1 VLASGMGRDYSPTAV
16 VVAAAARARTAG
28 AAWLSLVWMRS
39 SSPARAAAHR
49 GALGQPHGRWGLGA
63 WLGAWLGAVAGPACT
78 LELRSGFSCGDG
90 TWNREAGE
98 ECDPEVAESY
108 ENACVGTSR
117 PEGAAACD
125 PEECTIINDP
135 MQCGVCGDGRVDEI
149 LGEQCDGDEL
159 NGASCPSG
167 KGALQCSTSCAFDYS
182 ACDRCG
188 DRVRD
193 PDEECDPKA
202 GDDGIT
208 ASRPPCVELSSPYAN
223 LPYAG
228 GTPGP
233 CTDECKW
240 DRITCHYCGNGKIE
254 TNRLVDSSGNIAPP
268 EVCDDVALNQTLLNE
283 SLSDDPCTSM
293 NGDLRSQVV
302 CRDDCTVQR
311 LGNCCVNA
319 GKRCPDAG
327 EGTCCYALETE
338 GFMPGQDA
346 CAESFNGELLFEACL
361 SDGD

>member
-1 VLASGMGRDYSPTAV
+1 
-16 VVAAAARARTAG
+16 
-28 AAWLSLVWMRS
+28 MRS
-39 SSPARAAAHR
+39 SSPARPAAHHEPLAR
-49 GALGQPHGRWGLGA
+49 ARGLRGWGALLGV
-63 WLGAWLGAVAGPACT
+63 WLGAMTAPACL
-78 LELRSGFSCGDG
+78 LELDSGFSCGDG
-90 TWNREAGE
+90 WWNREAGE
-98 ECDPEVAESY
+98 ECDPDVAESF

-117 PEGAAACD
+117 PEGRAACD
-125 PEECTIINDP
+125 PMTCEIINDAT
-135 MQCGVCGDGRVDEI
+135 QCGVCGDGRVDEM
-149 LGEQCDGDEL
+149 LGEECDGDQL

-167 KGALQCSTSCAFDYS
+167 KGALQCSPSCTFDYS

-188 DRVRD
+188 DRVKD
-193 PDEECDPKA
+193 PDEECDSKA
-202 GDDGIT
+202 DEDDGIT
-208 ASRPPCVELSSPYAN
+208 TPRPPCVDLESPYAN

-240 DRITCHYCGNGKIE
+240 NRITCHYCGNGTID
-254 TNRLVDSSGNIAPP
+254 TNRLVDANGNVAPP
-268 EVCDDVALNQTLLNE
+268 ELCDLAALNQTLLDDT
-283 SLSDDPCTSM
+283 LSDDPCTSM
-293 NGDLRSQVV
+293 DGDLRSQVV

-319 GKRCPDAG
+319 GKPCPGAG

-338 GFMPGQDA
+338 GFTPGDDA